1 MPLHLVPLV
10 LTVLAV
16 VVLGI
21 VAIICSTSGGAAWL
35 QALWERDAAAPGVE
49 DAGAGRGSRIEAGS
63 GTDGDRA
70 VNEQDA

>member
-10 LTVLAV
+10 LIVLAV

-35 QALWERDAAAPGVE
+35 QALWERKAAAPVVE
-49 DAGAGRGSRIEAGS
+49 DAGAGRGSQSEAGS
-63 GTDGDRA
+63 GADGAR
-70 VNEQDA
+70 VVSGQDA